1 MTPIITPFAN
11 FLNTNHRTLQAIPQK
26 PIVIGIPE
34 SRLLMSW
41 YDREVKIW
49 AIDKLDNVTGALQQ
63 PGLEN
68 TGRRLVSRLV
78 LGVRNP
84 VSMSFKCLGRGLIRI
99 TTIERRKHNLR
110 AFCSYCRSK
119 CWIYPRNRHKRRG

>member
-26 PIVIGIPE
+26 PIVTGIPE
-34 SRLLMSW
+34 FRLLMSW

-68 TGRRLVSRLV
+68 TGRKLVSRLV
-78 LGVRNP
+78 LGVRDP
-84 VSMSFKCLGRGLIRI
+84 VSVDFKYFGRDLIRV
-99 TTIERRKHNLR
+99 TAIE
-110 AFCSYCRSK
+110 
-119 CWIYPRNRHKRRG
+119 